1 MSLTSLLTK
10 VFISLHSINYHP
22 ISKSHRSAA
31 LLLQHSVNSVHL
43 VGADTFKFAHFFEL
57 TLLEFKE
64 KKKKKH
70 SLDKASRSVLMRFL
84 ELHSSL
90 YFCIDM
96 V

>member
-22 ISKSHRSAA
+22 ISKSHRTAA
-31 LLLQHSVNSVHL
+31 LLLQHSVKSVHL
-43 VGADTFKFAHFFEL
+43 VGADTFKFARFFKL
-57 TLLEFKE
+57 VLMEF
-64 KKKKKH
+64 KKKKKN
-70 SLDKASRSVLMRFL
+70 SPDKGSRSVLMRSL